1 MTDKTIVKI
10 IKLLRC
16 AFKQAVRWELIGKNP
31 FDNVV
36 LPKTEYKKR
45 DIWNTDT
52 IRKALDE
59 CTDSK
64 LYIAMN
70 LSFACSLRL
79 GEILGLTWDNVHIE
93 DANIAADDAYIF
105 IDKELVRCTKQAIE
119 MLGEKDIYHIFI
131 PLMPNTSTRLVLK
144 KPKVS
149 VAKAQHDAME
159 KALSDAGFG
168 LQFIPVS
175 PSAVKAEE
183 KAVTKKAEKPK
194 QSVKEVKPEK
204 AEEPVKAEIKTEAV
218 EAEPEAAPAKAET
231 EEAPPVTDP
240 LLTVV
245 NNIESGSIKVDEQT
259 GEVIEQQA
267 AAEDEPTPVSYD
279 KTTPIDEICAVMTLE
294 DAKNYVIDGGPY
306 NGWKVGTLA
315 ERRPVKVLEMI
326 IEKYPTEDNI
336 LRAATKLILD
346 SMK

>member
-1 MTDKTIVKI
+1 MKSDNSAVVYNAESTAAGLNRVKGFDPLKYVRSTENGAVLDLPYQKLWFRLRHPNGKI
-10 IKLLRC
+10 RIFIK
-16 AFKQAVRWELIGKNP
+16 
-31 FDNVV
+31 
-36 LPKTEYKKR
+36 
-45 DIWNTDT
+45 
-52 IRKALDE
+52 
-59 CTDSK
+59 
-64 LYIAMN
+64 N
-70 LSFACSLRL
+70 LS
-79 GEILGLTWDNVHIE
+79 EK
-93 DANIAADDAYIF
+93 IAAVEARVYFDRADSEPAANCIISGVDAE
-105 IDKELVRCTKQAIE
+105 D
-119 MLGEKDIYHIFI
+119 
-131 PLMPNTSTRLVLK
+131 
-144 KPKVS
+144 KVS
-149 VAKAQHDAME
+149 VAKAQHEAME

-168 LQFIPVS
+168 LQFISVN

-194 QSVKEVKPEK
+194 QPAKEVKPEK

-218 EAEPEAAPAKAET
+218 KAEPEAAPAKAET
-231 EEAPPVTDP
+231 EEVPPVTDP
-240 LLTVV
+240 LLSVV

-259 GEVIEQQA
+259 GEVIEQHA
-267 AAEDEPTPVSYD
+267 AAEGEPAPVSYD

>member
-1 MTDKTIVKI
+1 MKSDNSAVVYNAESTAAGLNRVKGFDPLKYVRSTENGAVLDLPYQKLWFRLRHPNGKI
-10 IKLLRC
+10 RIFIK
-16 AFKQAVRWELIGKNP
+16 
-31 FDNVV
+31 
-36 LPKTEYKKR
+36 
-45 DIWNTDT
+45 
-52 IRKALDE
+52 
-59 CTDSK
+59 
-64 LYIAMN
+64 N
-70 LSFACSLRL
+70 LS
-79 GEILGLTWDNVHIE
+79 EK
-93 DANIAADDAYIF
+93 IAAVEARVYFDRADSEPAANCIISGVDAE
-105 IDKELVRCTKQAIE
+105 D
-119 MLGEKDIYHIFI
+119 
-131 PLMPNTSTRLVLK
+131 
-144 KPKVS
+144 KVS

-168 LQFIPVS
+168 LQFIPVN
-175 PSAVKAEE
+175 PSAAKSEE
-183 KAVTKKAEKPK
+183 NAVIKKAEKPK
-194 QSVKEVKPEK
+194 QPVKEVKPEK

-218 EAEPEAAPAKAET
+218 KAEPEAAPAKAET

-267 AAEDEPTPVSYD
+267 ASEDEPTPVSYD

>member
-1 MTDKTIVKI
+1 MKSDNSAVVYNAESTAAGLNRVKGFDPLKYVRSTENGAVLDLPYQKLWFRLRHPNGKI
-10 IKLLRC
+10 RIFIK
-16 AFKQAVRWELIGKNP
+16 
-31 FDNVV
+31 
-36 LPKTEYKKR
+36 
-45 DIWNTDT
+45 
-52 IRKALDE
+52 
-59 CTDSK
+59 
-64 LYIAMN
+64 N
-70 LSFACSLRL
+70 LS
-79 GEILGLTWDNVHIE
+79 EK
-93 DANIAADDAYIF
+93 IAAVEARVYFDRADSEPAANCIISGVDAE
-105 IDKELVRCTKQAIE
+105 D
-119 MLGEKDIYHIFI
+119 
-131 PLMPNTSTRLVLK
+131 
-144 KPKVS
+144 KVS

-168 LQFIPVS
+168 LQFIPVN
-175 PSAVKAEE
+175 PSAAKAEE
-183 KAVTKKAEKPK
+183 NAVIKKAEKPK
-194 QSVKEVKPEK
+194 QPAKEVKPEK

-218 EAEPEAAPAKAET
+218 KAEPEAAPAKAET

-245 NNIESGSIKVDEQT
+245 NNIEGNSIKVDEQT

>member
-1 MTDKTIVKI
+1 MKSDNSAVVYNAESTAAGLNRVKGFDPLKYVRSTENGAVLDLPYQKLWFRLRHPNGKI
-10 IKLLRC
+10 RIFIK
-16 AFKQAVRWELIGKNP
+16 
-31 FDNVV
+31 
-36 LPKTEYKKR
+36 
-45 DIWNTDT
+45 
-52 IRKALDE
+52 
-59 CTDSK
+59 
-64 LYIAMN
+64 N
-70 LSFACSLRL
+70 LS
-79 GEILGLTWDNVHIE
+79 EK
-93 DANIAADDAYIF
+93 IAAVEARVYFDRADSEPAANCIISGVDAE
-105 IDKELVRCTKQAIE
+105 D
-119 MLGEKDIYHIFI
+119 
-131 PLMPNTSTRLVLK
+131 
-144 KPKVS
+144 KVS

-168 LQFIPVS
+168 LQFISVN

-183 KAVTKKAEKPK
+183 KALTKKAEKPK
-194 QSVKEVKPEK
+194 QPAKEVKPEK

-218 EAEPEAAPAKAET
+218 KAEPEAAPAKAET
-231 EEAPPVTDP
+231 EEVTPVTDP

-267 AAEDEPTPVSYD
+267 AAEGEPAPVSYD

>member
-1 MTDKTIVKI
+1 MKSDNSAVVYNAESTAAGLNRVKGFDPLKYVRSTENGAVLDLPYQKLWFRLRHPNGKI
-10 IKLLRC
+10 RIFIK
-16 AFKQAVRWELIGKNP
+16 
-31 FDNVV
+31 
-36 LPKTEYKKR
+36 
-45 DIWNTDT
+45 
-52 IRKALDE
+52 
-59 CTDSK
+59 
-64 LYIAMN
+64 N
-70 LSFACSLRL
+70 LS
-79 GEILGLTWDNVHIE
+79 EK
-93 DANIAADDAYIF
+93 IAAVEARVYFDRADSEPAANCIISGVDAE
-105 IDKELVRCTKQAIE
+105 D
-119 MLGEKDIYHIFI
+119 
-131 PLMPNTSTRLVLK
+131 
-144 KPKVS
+144 KVS

-168 LQFIPVS
+168 LQFISVN

-183 KAVTKKAEKPK
+183 KAVIKKAEKPK
-194 QSVKEVKPEK
+194 QPAKEVKPEK
-204 AEEPVKAEIKTEAV
+204 AKEPVKAEIKTEAV
-218 EAEPEAAPAKAET
+218 KAEPEAAPAKAET

-259 GEVIEQQA
+259 GEVIEQHA
-267 AAEDEPTPVSYD
+267 AAEGEPTPVSYD

>member
-1 MTDKTIVKI
+1 MKSDNSAVVYNAESTAAGLNRVKGFDPLKYVRSTENGAVLDLPYQKLWFRLRHPNGKI
-10 IKLLRC
+10 RIFIK
-16 AFKQAVRWELIGKNP
+16 
-31 FDNVV
+31 
-36 LPKTEYKKR
+36 
-45 DIWNTDT
+45 
-52 IRKALDE
+52 
-59 CTDSK
+59 
-64 LYIAMN
+64 N
-70 LSFACSLRL
+70 LS
-79 GEILGLTWDNVHIE
+79 EK
-93 DANIAADDAYIF
+93 IAAVEARVYFDRADSEPAANCIISGVDAE
-105 IDKELVRCTKQAIE
+105 D
-119 MLGEKDIYHIFI
+119 
-131 PLMPNTSTRLVLK
+131 
-144 KPKVS
+144 KVS

-168 LQFIPVS
+168 LQFISVN

-194 QSVKEVKPEK
+194 QPAKEVKPEK

-218 EAEPEAAPAKAET
+218 KAEPEAAPAKAET
-231 EEAPPVTDP
+231 EEALPVTDP

-315 ERRPVKVLEMI
+315 ERRPVKVLEVI

>member
-1 MTDKTIVKI
+1 MKSDNSAVVYNAESTAAGLNRVKGFDPLKYVRSTENGAVLDLPYQKLWFRLRHPNGKI
-10 IKLLRC
+10 RIFIK
-16 AFKQAVRWELIGKNP
+16 
-31 FDNVV
+31 
-36 LPKTEYKKR
+36 
-45 DIWNTDT
+45 
-52 IRKALDE
+52 
-59 CTDSK
+59 
-64 LYIAMN
+64 N
-70 LSFACSLRL
+70 LS
-79 GEILGLTWDNVHIE
+79 EK
-93 DANIAADDAYIF
+93 IAAVEARVYFDRADSEPAANCIISGVDAE
-105 IDKELVRCTKQAIE
+105 D
-119 MLGEKDIYHIFI
+119 
-131 PLMPNTSTRLVLK
+131 
-144 KPKVS
+144 KVS

-168 LQFIPVS
+168 LQFISVN

-183 KAVTKKAEKPK
+183 KAVTKKSEKPK
-194 QSVKEVKPEK
+194 QPAKEVKPEK
-204 AEEPVKAEIKTEAV
+204 AEEPVNAEIKTEAV
-218 EAEPEAAPAKAET
+218 KAEPEAAPAKAET

-245 NNIESGSIKVDEQT
+245 NNIENSSIKVDEQT

>member
-1 MTDKTIVKI
+1 MKSENSAVVYNAESTAAGLNRVKGFDPSKYVRSTENGAVLDLPYQKLWFRLRHPNGKI
-10 IKLLRC
+10 RIFIK
-16 AFKQAVRWELIGKNP
+16 
-31 FDNVV
+31 
-36 LPKTEYKKR
+36 
-45 DIWNTDT
+45 
-52 IRKALDE
+52 
-59 CTDSK
+59 
-64 LYIAMN
+64 N
-70 LSFACSLRL
+70 LS
-79 GEILGLTWDNVHIE
+79 EK
-93 DANIAADDAYIF
+93 IAAVEARVYFDRADSEPAANCIISGVDAE
-105 IDKELVRCTKQAIE
+105 D
-119 MLGEKDIYHIFI
+119 
-131 PLMPNTSTRLVLK
+131 
-144 KPKVS
+144 KVS

>member
-1 MTDKTIVKI
+1 MKSDNSAVVYNAESTAAGLNRVKGFDPLKYVRSTENGAVLDLPYQKLWFRLRHPNGKI
-10 IKLLRC
+10 RIFIK
-16 AFKQAVRWELIGKNP
+16 
-31 FDNVV
+31 
-36 LPKTEYKKR
+36 
-45 DIWNTDT
+45 
-52 IRKALDE
+52 
-59 CTDSK
+59 
-64 LYIAMN
+64 N
-70 LSFACSLRL
+70 LS
-79 GEILGLTWDNVHIE
+79 EK
-93 DANIAADDAYIF
+93 IAAVEARVYFDRADSEPAANCIISGVDAE
-105 IDKELVRCTKQAIE
+105 D
-119 MLGEKDIYHIFI
+119 
-131 PLMPNTSTRLVLK
+131 
-144 KPKVS
+144 KVS

-168 LQFIPVS
+168 LQFISVN
-175 PSAVKAEE
+175 PSGVKAEE

-194 QSVKEVKPEK
+194 QPAKEVKPEK

-218 EAEPEAAPAKAET
+218 KAEPEAAPAKTET

>member
-1 MTDKTIVKI
+1 MKSDNSAVVYNAESTAAGLNRVKGFDPLKYVRSTENGAVLDLPYQKLWFRLRHPNGKI
-10 IKLLRC
+10 RIFIK
-16 AFKQAVRWELIGKNP
+16 
-31 FDNVV
+31 
-36 LPKTEYKKR
+36 
-45 DIWNTDT
+45 
-52 IRKALDE
+52 
-59 CTDSK
+59 
-64 LYIAMN
+64 N
-70 LSFACSLRL
+70 LS
-79 GEILGLTWDNVHIE
+79 EK
-93 DANIAADDAYIF
+93 IAAVEARVYFDRADSEPAANCIISGVDAE
-105 IDKELVRCTKQAIE
+105 D
-119 MLGEKDIYHIFI
+119 
-131 PLMPNTSTRLVLK
+131 
-144 KPKVS
+144 KVS

-168 LQFIPVS
+168 LQFISVN
-175 PSAVKAEE
+175 PSGVKAEE

-194 QSVKEVKPEK
+194 QPAKEVKPEK
-204 AEEPVKAEIKTEAV
+204 AEEPIKAEIKTESV
-218 EAEPEAAPAKAET
+218 KAEPEAAPAKAET

-240 LLTVV
+240 LLSVV
-245 NNIESGSIKVDEQT
+245 NNIENSSIKVDEQT

-267 AAEDEPTPVSYD
+267 AAEGEPAPVSYD

>member
-1 MTDKTIVKI
+1 MKSDNSAVVYNAESTAEGLNRVKGFDPLKYVRSTENGAVLDLPYQKLWFRLRHPNGKI
-10 IKLLRC
+10 RIFIK
-16 AFKQAVRWELIGKNP
+16 
-31 FDNVV
+31 
-36 LPKTEYKKR
+36 
-45 DIWNTDT
+45 
-52 IRKALDE
+52 
-59 CTDSK
+59 
-64 LYIAMN
+64 N
-70 LSFACSLRL
+70 LS
-79 GEILGLTWDNVHIE
+79 EK
-93 DANIAADDAYIF
+93 IAAVEARVYFDRADSEPAANCIISGVDAE
-105 IDKELVRCTKQAIE
+105 D
-119 MLGEKDIYHIFI
+119 
-131 PLMPNTSTRLVLK
+131 
-144 KPKVS
+144 KVS

-168 LQFIPVS
+168 LQFISVN

-194 QSVKEVKPEK
+194 QPAKEVKPEK

-218 EAEPEAAPAKAET
+218 KAEPEAAPAKAET

-240 LLTVV
+240 LLSVV

-259 GEVIEQQA
+259 GEVIEQHA
-267 AAEDEPTPVSYD
+267 AAEGEPAPVSYD

>member
-1 MTDKTIVKI
+1 MKSDNSAVLYNAESTAAGLNRVKGFDPLKYVRSTENGAVLDLPYQKLWFRLRHPNGKI
-10 IKLLRC
+10 RIFIK
-16 AFKQAVRWELIGKNP
+16 
-31 FDNVV
+31 
-36 LPKTEYKKR
+36 
-45 DIWNTDT
+45 
-52 IRKALDE
+52 
-59 CTDSK
+59 
-64 LYIAMN
+64 N
-70 LSFACSLRL
+70 LS
-79 GEILGLTWDNVHIE
+79 EK
-93 DANIAADDAYIF
+93 IAAVEARVYFDRADSEPAANCIISGVDAE
-105 IDKELVRCTKQAIE
+105 D
-119 MLGEKDIYHIFI
+119 
-131 PLMPNTSTRLVLK
+131 
-144 KPKVS
+144 KVS

-168 LQFIPVS
+168 LQFISVN
-175 PSAVKAEE
+175 PSGVKAEE

-194 QSVKEVKPEK
+194 QPAKEVKPEK

-218 EAEPEAAPAKAET
+218 KAEPEAAPAKAET

>member
-1 MTDKTIVKI
+1 MKSDNSAVVYNAESTAAGLNRVKGFDPLKYVRSTENGAVLDLPYQKLWFRLRHPNGKI
-10 IKLLRC
+10 RIFIK
-16 AFKQAVRWELIGKNP
+16 
-31 FDNVV
+31 
-36 LPKTEYKKR
+36 
-45 DIWNTDT
+45 
-52 IRKALDE
+52 
-59 CTDSK
+59 
-64 LYIAMN
+64 N
-70 LSFACSLRL
+70 LS
-79 GEILGLTWDNVHIE
+79 EK
-93 DANIAADDAYIF
+93 IAAVEARVYFDRADSEPAANCIISGVDAE
-105 IDKELVRCTKQAIE
+105 D
-119 MLGEKDIYHIFI
+119 
-131 PLMPNTSTRLVLK
+131 
-144 KPKVS
+144 KVS

-168 LQFIPVS
+168 LQFISVN
-175 PSAVKAEE
+175 PSGVKAEE

-194 QSVKEVKPEK
+194 QPAKEVKPEK

-218 EAEPEAAPAKAET
+218 KTEPETAPAKAET

>member
-1 MTDKTIVKI
+1 MKSDNSAVVYNAESTAAGLNRVKGFDPLKYVRSTENGAVLDLPYQKLWFRLRHPNGKI
-10 IKLLRC
+10 RIFIK
-16 AFKQAVRWELIGKNP
+16 
-31 FDNVV
+31 
-36 LPKTEYKKR
+36 
-45 DIWNTDT
+45 
-52 IRKALDE
+52 
-59 CTDSK
+59 
-64 LYIAMN
+64 N
-70 LSFACSLRL
+70 LS
-79 GEILGLTWDNVHIE
+79 EK
-93 DANIAADDAYIF
+93 IAAVEARVYFDRADSEPAANCIISGVDAE
-105 IDKELVRCTKQAIE
+105 D
-119 MLGEKDIYHIFI
+119 
-131 PLMPNTSTRLVLK
+131 
-144 KPKVS
+144 KVS

-168 LQFIPVS
+168 LQFIPVN
-175 PSAVKAEE
+175 PSAAKSEE
-183 KAVTKKAEKPK
+183 NAVIKKAEKPK
-194 QSVKEVKPEK
+194 QPAKEVKPEK

-218 EAEPEAAPAKAET
+218 KAEPEAAPAKAET

>member
-1 MTDKTIVKI
+1 MKSDNSAVVYNAESTAAGLNRVKGFDPLKYVRSTENGAVLDLPYQKLWFRLRHPNGKI
-10 IKLLRC
+10 RIFIK
-16 AFKQAVRWELIGKNP
+16 
-31 FDNVV
+31 
-36 LPKTEYKKR
+36 
-45 DIWNTDT
+45 
-52 IRKALDE
+52 
-59 CTDSK
+59 
-64 LYIAMN
+64 N
-70 LSFACSLRL
+70 LS
-79 GEILGLTWDNVHIE
+79 EK
-93 DANIAADDAYIF
+93 IAAVEARVYFDRADSEPAANCIISGVDAE
-105 IDKELVRCTKQAIE
+105 D
-119 MLGEKDIYHIFI
+119 
-131 PLMPNTSTRLVLK
+131 
-144 KPKVS
+144 KVS

-168 LQFIPVS
+168 LQFISVN

-194 QSVKEVKPEK
+194 QPAKEVKPEK

-218 EAEPEAAPAKAET
+218 KAEPETAPAKAET

-240 LLTVV
+240 LLSVV

-267 AAEDEPTPVSYD
+267 AAEGEPAPVSYD

>member
-1 MTDKTIVKI
+1 MKSDNSAVVYNAESTAAGLNRVKGFDPLKYVRSTENGEVLDLPYQKLWFRLRHPNGKI
-10 IKLLRC
+10 RIFIK
-16 AFKQAVRWELIGKNP
+16 
-31 FDNVV
+31 
-36 LPKTEYKKR
+36 
-45 DIWNTDT
+45 
-52 IRKALDE
+52 
-59 CTDSK
+59 
-64 LYIAMN
+64 N
-70 LSFACSLRL
+70 LS
-79 GEILGLTWDNVHIE
+79 EK
-93 DANIAADDAYIF
+93 IAAVEARVYFDRADSEPAANCIISGVDAE
-105 IDKELVRCTKQAIE
+105 D
-119 MLGEKDIYHIFI
+119 
-131 PLMPNTSTRLVLK
+131 
-144 KPKVS
+144 KVS

-168 LQFIPVS
+168 LQFISVN

-194 QSVKEVKPEK
+194 QPAKEVKPEK

-218 EAEPEAAPAKAET
+218 KAEPEAAPAKAET

-306 NGWKVGTLA
+306 NGWNVGTLA

>member
-1 MTDKTIVKI
+1 MKSDNSAVVYNAESTAAGLNRVKGFDPLKYVRSTENGAVLDLPYQKLWFRLRHPNGKI
-10 IKLLRC
+10 RIFIK
-16 AFKQAVRWELIGKNP
+16 
-31 FDNVV
+31 
-36 LPKTEYKKR
+36 
-45 DIWNTDT
+45 
-52 IRKALDE
+52 
-59 CTDSK
+59 
-64 LYIAMN
+64 N
-70 LSFACSLRL
+70 LS
-79 GEILGLTWDNVHIE
+79 EK
-93 DANIAADDAYIF
+93 IAAVEARVYFDRADSEPAANCIISGVDAE
-105 IDKELVRCTKQAIE
+105 D
-119 MLGEKDIYHIFI
+119 
-131 PLMPNTSTRLVLK
+131 
-144 KPKVS
+144 KVS

-168 LQFIPVS
+168 LQFIPVN
-175 PSAVKAEE
+175 PSAAKSEE
-183 KAVTKKAEKPK
+183 NAVAKKAEKPK
-194 QSVKEVKPEK
+194 QPAKEVKPEK
-204 AEEPVKAEIKTEAV
+204 AEAPVKAEIKTEAV
-218 EAEPEAAPAKAET
+218 KAEPEAAPAKAET

-240 LLTVV
+240 LLSVV
-245 NNIESGSIKVDEQT
+245 NNIENSSIKVDEQT

>member
-1 MTDKTIVKI
+1 MKSDNSAVVYNAESTAAGLNRVKGFDPLKYVRSTENGAVLDLPYQKLWFRLRHPNGKI
-10 IKLLRC
+10 RIFIK
-16 AFKQAVRWELIGKNP
+16 
-31 FDNVV
+31 
-36 LPKTEYKKR
+36 
-45 DIWNTDT
+45 
-52 IRKALDE
+52 
-59 CTDSK
+59 
-64 LYIAMN
+64 N
-70 LSFACSLRL
+70 LS
-79 GEILGLTWDNVHIE
+79 EK
-93 DANIAADDAYIF
+93 IAAVEARVYFDRADSEPAANCIISGVDAE
-105 IDKELVRCTKQAIE
+105 D
-119 MLGEKDIYHIFI
+119 
-131 PLMPNTSTRLVLK
+131 
-144 KPKVS
+144 KVS

-168 LQFIPVS
+168 LQFISVN
-175 PSAVKAEE
+175 PSAAKSEE

-194 QSVKEVKPEK
+194 QPAKEVKPEK
-204 AEEPVKAEIKTEAV
+204 AEEPVKAEIKTGAV
-218 EAEPEAAPAKAET
+218 KAEPETAPAKAET

-336 LRAATKLILD
+336 LRAATKFILD

>member
-1 MTDKTIVKI
+1 MKSDNSAVVYNAESTAAGLNRVKGFDPLKYARSTENGAVLDLPYQKLWFRLRHPNGKI
-10 IKLLRC
+10 RIFIK
-16 AFKQAVRWELIGKNP
+16 
-31 FDNVV
+31 
-36 LPKTEYKKR
+36 
-45 DIWNTDT
+45 
-52 IRKALDE
+52 
-59 CTDSK
+59 
-64 LYIAMN
+64 N
-70 LSFACSLRL
+70 LS
-79 GEILGLTWDNVHIE
+79 EK
-93 DANIAADDAYIF
+93 IAAVEARVYFDRADSEPAANCIISGVDAE
-105 IDKELVRCTKQAIE
+105 D
-119 MLGEKDIYHIFI
+119 
-131 PLMPNTSTRLVLK
+131 
-144 KPKVS
+144 KVS

-159 KALSDAGFG
+159 NALSDAGFG
-168 LQFIPVS
+168 LQFISVN

-194 QSVKEVKPEK
+194 QPAKEVKPEK

-218 EAEPEAAPAKAET
+218 KAEPEAAPAKAET

-267 AAEDEPTPVSYD
+267 AAEDELTPVSYD

>member
-1 MTDKTIVKI
+1 MKSDNSAVVYNTEGTAAGLNRVKGFDPLKYARNTENGAVLDLPYQKLWFRLRHPNGKI
-10 IKLLRC
+10 RIFIK
-16 AFKQAVRWELIGKNP
+16 
-31 FDNVV
+31 
-36 LPKTEYKKR
+36 
-45 DIWNTDT
+45 
-52 IRKALDE
+52 
-59 CTDSK
+59 
-64 LYIAMN
+64 N
-70 LSFACSLRL
+70 LS
-79 GEILGLTWDNVHIE
+79 EK
-93 DANIAADDAYIF
+93 IAAVEARVYFDRADSEPAANCIISGVDAE
-105 IDKELVRCTKQAIE
+105 D
-119 MLGEKDIYHIFI
+119 
-131 PLMPNTSTRLVLK
+131 
-144 KPKVS
+144 KVS

-168 LQFIPVS
+168 LQFISVN
-175 PSAVKAEE
+175 PSGVKAEE

-194 QSVKEVKPEK
+194 QPAKEVKPEK

-218 EAEPEAAPAKAET
+218 KAEPEAAPSKAET

-336 LRAATKLILD
+336 LRAATKLILN

>member
-1 MTDKTIVKI
+1 MKSDNSAVVYNAESTAAGLNRVKGFDPLKYVRSTENGAVLDLPYQKLWFRLRHPNGKI
-10 IKLLRC
+10 RIFIK
-16 AFKQAVRWELIGKNP
+16 
-31 FDNVV
+31 
-36 LPKTEYKKR
+36 
-45 DIWNTDT
+45 
-52 IRKALDE
+52 
-59 CTDSK
+59 
-64 LYIAMN
+64 N
-70 LSFACSLRL
+70 LS
-79 GEILGLTWDNVHIE
+79 EK
-93 DANIAADDAYIF
+93 IAAVEARVYFDRADSEPAANCIISGVDAE
-105 IDKELVRCTKQAIE
+105 D
-119 MLGEKDIYHIFI
+119 
-131 PLMPNTSTRLVLK
+131 
-144 KPKVS
+144 KVS

-168 LQFIPVS
+168 LQFIPVN

-194 QSVKEVKPEK
+194 QPAKEVKPEK

-218 EAEPEAAPAKAET
+218 KAEPETAPVKAET

>member
-1 MTDKTIVKI
+1 MKSDNSAVVYNAESTAAGLNRVKGFDPLKYARNTENGAVLDLPYQKLWFRLRHPNGKI
-10 IKLLRC
+10 RIFIK
-16 AFKQAVRWELIGKNP
+16 
-31 FDNVV
+31 
-36 LPKTEYKKR
+36 
-45 DIWNTDT
+45 
-52 IRKALDE
+52 
-59 CTDSK
+59 
-64 LYIAMN
+64 N
-70 LSFACSLRL
+70 LS
-79 GEILGLTWDNVHIE
+79 EK
-93 DANIAADDAYIF
+93 IAAVEARVYFDRADSEPAANCIISGVDAE
-105 IDKELVRCTKQAIE
+105 D
-119 MLGEKDIYHIFI
+119 
-131 PLMPNTSTRLVLK
+131 
-144 KPKVS
+144 KVS

-168 LQFIPVS
+168 LQFIPVN

-194 QSVKEVKPEK
+194 QPVKETKPEK
-204 AEEPVKAEIKTEAV
+204 VEEPVKAEIKTEAV
-218 EAEPEAAPAKAET
+218 KAEPETAPAKAET
-231 EEAPPVTDP
+231 EETPPVTDP
-240 LLTVV
+240 LLSVV
-245 NNIESGSIKVDEQT
+245 NNIENGGIKVDEQT
-259 GEVIEQQA
+259 GEVLEQQA
-267 AAEDEPTPVSYD
+267 AAENEPTPVSYD

>member
-1 MTDKTIVKI
+1 MKSDNSAVVYNAESTAAGLNRVKGFDPLKYVRSTENGAVLDLPYQKLWFRLRHPNGKI
-10 IKLLRC
+10 RIFIK
-16 AFKQAVRWELIGKNP
+16 
-31 FDNVV
+31 
-36 LPKTEYKKR
+36 
-45 DIWNTDT
+45 
-52 IRKALDE
+52 
-59 CTDSK
+59 
-64 LYIAMN
+64 N
-70 LSFACSLRL
+70 LS
-79 GEILGLTWDNVHIE
+79 EK
-93 DANIAADDAYIF
+93 IAAVEARVYFDRADSEPAANCIISGVDAE
-105 IDKELVRCTKQAIE
+105 D
-119 MLGEKDIYHIFI
+119 
-131 PLMPNTSTRLVLK
+131 
-144 KPKVS
+144 KVS

-168 LQFIPVS
+168 LQFISVN

-194 QSVKEVKPEK
+194 QPAKEVKPEK

-218 EAEPEAAPAKAET
+218 KAEPEAAPAKAET

-245 NNIESGSIKVDEQT
+245 NNIENSSIKVDEQT

-267 AAEDEPTPVSYD
+267 AAEGEPAPVSYD

>member
-1 MTDKTIVKI
+1 MKSDNSAVVYNAESTAAGLNRVKGFDPLKYVRSTENGAVLDLPYQKLWFRLRHPNGKI
-10 IKLLRC
+10 RIFIK
-16 AFKQAVRWELIGKNP
+16 
-31 FDNVV
+31 
-36 LPKTEYKKR
+36 
-45 DIWNTDT
+45 
-52 IRKALDE
+52 
-59 CTDSK
+59 
-64 LYIAMN
+64 N
-70 LSFACSLRL
+70 LS
-79 GEILGLTWDNVHIE
+79 EK
-93 DANIAADDAYIF
+93 IAAVEARVYFDRADSEPAANCIISGVDAE
-105 IDKELVRCTKQAIE
+105 D
-119 MLGEKDIYHIFI
+119 
-131 PLMPNTSTRLVLK
+131 
-144 KPKVS
+144 KVS

-168 LQFIPVS
+168 LQFISVN

-194 QSVKEVKPEK
+194 QPAKEVKPEK
-204 AEEPVKAEIKTEAV
+204 AEEPVKAEIKTEPV
-218 EAEPEAAPAKAET
+218 KAEPETAPVKAET

>member
-1 MTDKTIVKI
+1 MKSDNSAVVYNAESTAAGLNRVKGFDPLKYVRSTENGAVLDLPYQKLWFRI
-10 IKLLRC
+10 RHPNGKIRIFIK
-16 AFKQAVRWELIGKNP
+16 
-31 FDNVV
+31 
-36 LPKTEYKKR
+36 
-45 DIWNTDT
+45 
-52 IRKALDE
+52 
-59 CTDSK
+59 
-64 LYIAMN
+64 N
-70 LSFACSLRL
+70 LS
-79 GEILGLTWDNVHIE
+79 EK
-93 DANIAADDAYIF
+93 IAAVEARVYFDRADSEPAANCIISGVDAE
-105 IDKELVRCTKQAIE
+105 D
-119 MLGEKDIYHIFI
+119 
-131 PLMPNTSTRLVLK
+131 
-144 KPKVS
+144 KVS

-168 LQFIPVS
+168 LQFISVN

-194 QSVKEVKPEK
+194 QPAKEVKPEK

-218 EAEPEAAPAKAET
+218 KAEPEAAPAKAET

-336 LRAATKLILD
+336 LRAATKLILN

>member
-1 MTDKTIVKI
+1 MKSDNSAVVYNAESTAAGLNRVKGFDPLKYVRSTENGAVLDLPYQKLWFRLRHPNGKI
-10 IKLLRC
+10 RIFIK
-16 AFKQAVRWELIGKNP
+16 
-31 FDNVV
+31 
-36 LPKTEYKKR
+36 
-45 DIWNTDT
+45 
-52 IRKALDE
+52 
-59 CTDSK
+59 
-64 LYIAMN
+64 N
-70 LSFACSLRL
+70 LS
-79 GEILGLTWDNVHIE
+79 EK
-93 DANIAADDAYIF
+93 IAAVEARVYFDRADSEPAANCIISGVDAE
-105 IDKELVRCTKQAIE
+105 D
-119 MLGEKDIYHIFI
+119 
-131 PLMPNTSTRLVLK
+131 
-144 KPKVS
+144 KVS

-168 LQFIPVS
+168 LQFISVN

-194 QSVKEVKPEK
+194 QPAKEVKPEK
-204 AEEPVKAEIKTEAV
+204 VEAPVKAEIKTEAV
-218 EAEPEAAPAKAET
+218 KAEPEAAPAKAET

>member
-1 MTDKTIVKI
+1 MKSDNSAVVYNAESTAAGLNRVKGFDPLKYVRSTENGAVLDLPYQKLWFRLRHPNGKI
-10 IKLLRC
+10 RIFIK
-16 AFKQAVRWELIGKNP
+16 
-31 FDNVV
+31 
-36 LPKTEYKKR
+36 
-45 DIWNTDT
+45 
-52 IRKALDE
+52 
-59 CTDSK
+59 
-64 LYIAMN
+64 N
-70 LSFACSLRL
+70 LS
-79 GEILGLTWDNVHIE
+79 EK
-93 DANIAADDAYIF
+93 IAAVEARVYFDRADSEPAANCIISGVDAE
-105 IDKELVRCTKQAIE
+105 D
-119 MLGEKDIYHIFI
+119 
-131 PLMPNTSTRLVLK
+131 
-144 KPKVS
+144 KVS

-168 LQFIPVS
+168 LQFISVN

-194 QSVKEVKPEK
+194 QPAKEVKPEK

-218 EAEPEAAPAKAET
+218 KAEPEAAPAKAET

-315 ERRPVKVLEMI
+315 ERRPVKVLEVI

>member
-1 MTDKTIVKI
+1 MKSDNSAVVYNAESTAAGLNRVKGFDPLKYVRNTENGAVLDLPYQKLWFRLRHPNGKI
-10 IKLLRC
+10 RIFIK
-16 AFKQAVRWELIGKNP
+16 
-31 FDNVV
+31 
-36 LPKTEYKKR
+36 
-45 DIWNTDT
+45 
-52 IRKALDE
+52 
-59 CTDSK
+59 
-64 LYIAMN
+64 N
-70 LSFACSLRL
+70 LS
-79 GEILGLTWDNVHIE
+79 EK
-93 DANIAADDAYIF
+93 IAAVEARVYFDRADSEPAANCIISGVDAE
-105 IDKELVRCTKQAIE
+105 D
-119 MLGEKDIYHIFI
+119 
-131 PLMPNTSTRLVLK
+131 
-144 KPKVS
+144 KVS

-168 LQFIPVS
+168 LQFIPVN
-175 PSAVKAEE
+175 PSGVKAEE

-194 QSVKEVKPEK
+194 QPVKETKPEK
-204 AEEPVKAEIKTEAV
+204 AEEPVKAEIKTEPV
-218 EAEPEAAPAKAET
+218 KAEPETAPVKAET

-245 NNIESGSIKVDEQT
+245 NNIEGNSIKVDEQT

-267 AAEDEPTPVSYD
+267 AAEDEPAPVSYD

>member
-1 MTDKTIVKI
+1 MKSDNSAVVYNAESTAAGLNRVKGFDPLKYVRSTENGAVLDLPYQKLWFRLRHPNGKI
-10 IKLLRC
+10 RIFIK
-16 AFKQAVRWELIGKNP
+16 
-31 FDNVV
+31 
-36 LPKTEYKKR
+36 
-45 DIWNTDT
+45 
-52 IRKALDE
+52 
-59 CTDSK
+59 
-64 LYIAMN
+64 N
-70 LSFACSLRL
+70 LS
-79 GEILGLTWDNVHIE
+79 DK
-93 DANIAADDAYIF
+93 IAAVEARVYFDRADSEPAANCIISGVDAE
-105 IDKELVRCTKQAIE
+105 D
-119 MLGEKDIYHIFI
+119 
-131 PLMPNTSTRLVLK
+131 
-144 KPKVS
+144 KVS

-168 LQFIPVS
+168 LQFIPVN
-175 PSAVKAEE
+175 PSGVKAEE

-194 QSVKEVKPEK
+194 QPAKEVKPEK

-218 EAEPEAAPAKAET
+218 KAEPETAPAKAET

-267 AAEDEPTPVSYD
+267 ATEDEPAPVSYD

-315 ERRPVKVLEMI
+315 ERRPVKVLKVI

>member
-1 MTDKTIVKI
+1 MKSDNSAVVYNAESTAAGLNRVKGFDPLKYVRSTENGAVLDLPYQKLWFRLRHPNGKI
-10 IKLLRC
+10 RIFIK
-16 AFKQAVRWELIGKNP
+16 
-31 FDNVV
+31 
-36 LPKTEYKKR
+36 
-45 DIWNTDT
+45 
-52 IRKALDE
+52 
-59 CTDSK
+59 
-64 LYIAMN
+64 N
-70 LSFACSLRL
+70 LS
-79 GEILGLTWDNVHIE
+79 EK
-93 DANIAADDAYIF
+93 IAAVEARVYFDRADSEPAANCIISGVDAE
-105 IDKELVRCTKQAIE
+105 D
-119 MLGEKDIYHIFI
+119 
-131 PLMPNTSTRLVLK
+131 
-144 KPKVS
+144 KVS

-168 LQFIPVS
+168 LQFISVN
-175 PSAVKAEE
+175 PSGVKAEE
-183 KAVTKKAEKPK
+183 KAVTKRAEKPK
-194 QSVKEVKPEK
+194 QPAKEVKPEK

-218 EAEPEAAPAKAET
+218 KAEPEAAPAKAET

-240 LLTVV
+240 LLSVV

-267 AAEDEPTPVSYD
+267 AAEDEPTPVSYN

>member
-1 MTDKTIVKI
+1 MKSDNSAVVYNAESTAAGLNRVKGFDPL
-10 IKLLRC
+10 KY
-16 AFKQAVRWELIGKNP
+16 VRS
-31 FDNVV
+31 
-36 LPKTEYKKR
+36 TE
-45 DIWNTDT
+45 NGA
-52 IRKALDE
+52 ALDLPYQ
-59 CTDSK
+59 K
-64 LYIAMN
+64 LWFRLRHPNGKIRIFIKN
-70 LSFACSLRL
+70 LS
-79 GEILGLTWDNVHIE
+79 EK
-93 DANIAADDAYIF
+93 IAAVEARVYFDRADSEPAANCIISGVDAE
-105 IDKELVRCTKQAIE
+105 D
-119 MLGEKDIYHIFI
+119 
-131 PLMPNTSTRLVLK
+131 
-144 KPKVS
+144 KVS

-168 LQFIPVS
+168 LQFISVN

-194 QSVKEVKPEK
+194 QSAKEVKPEK

-218 EAEPEAAPAKAET
+218 KAEPEAALAKAET

-240 LLTVV
+240 LLSVV

-267 AAEDEPTPVSYD
+267 AAEDETTPVSYD

>member
-1 MTDKTIVKI
+1 MKSDNSAVVYNAESTAAGLNRVKGFDPLKYVRSTENGAVLDLPYQKLWFRLRHPNGKI
-10 IKLLRC
+10 CIFIK
-16 AFKQAVRWELIGKNP
+16 
-31 FDNVV
+31 
-36 LPKTEYKKR
+36 
-45 DIWNTDT
+45 
-52 IRKALDE
+52 
-59 CTDSK
+59 
-64 LYIAMN
+64 N
-70 LSFACSLRL
+70 LS
-79 GEILGLTWDNVHIE
+79 EK
-93 DANIAADDAYIF
+93 IAAVEARVYFDRADSEPAANCIISGVDAE
-105 IDKELVRCTKQAIE
+105 D
-119 MLGEKDIYHIFI
+119 
-131 PLMPNTSTRLVLK
+131 
-144 KPKVS
+144 KVS

-168 LQFIPVS
+168 LQFISVN

-194 QSVKEVKPEK
+194 QPAKEVKPEK

-218 EAEPEAAPAKAET
+218 KAEPEAAPAKAET

-336 LRAATKLILD
+336 LRAATKRILD

>member
-1 MTDKTIVKI
+1 MKSDNSAVVYNAESTAAGLNRVKGFDPLKYVRSTENGAVLDLPYQKLWFRLRHPNGKI
-10 IKLLRC
+10 RIFIK
-16 AFKQAVRWELIGKNP
+16 
-31 FDNVV
+31 
-36 LPKTEYKKR
+36 
-45 DIWNTDT
+45 
-52 IRKALDE
+52 
-59 CTDSK
+59 
-64 LYIAMN
+64 N
-70 LSFACSLRL
+70 LS
-79 GEILGLTWDNVHIE
+79 EK
-93 DANIAADDAYIF
+93 IAAVEARVYFDRADSEPAANCIISGVDAE
-105 IDKELVRCTKQAIE
+105 D
-119 MLGEKDIYHIFI
+119 
-131 PLMPNTSTRLVLK
+131 
-144 KPKVS
+144 KVS

-168 LQFIPVS
+168 LQFISVN

-194 QSVKEVKPEK
+194 QPAKEVKPEK

-218 EAEPEAAPAKAET
+218 KAEPEAAPAKAET

-306 NGWKVGTLA
+306 NGWNVGTLA

>member
-1 MTDKTIVKI
+1 MKSDNSAVVYNAESTAAGLNRVKGFDPLKYVRSTENGAVLDLPYQKLWFRLRHPNGKI
-10 IKLLRC
+10 RIFIK
-16 AFKQAVRWELIGKNP
+16 
-31 FDNVV
+31 
-36 LPKTEYKKR
+36 
-45 DIWNTDT
+45 
-52 IRKALDE
+52 
-59 CTDSK
+59 
-64 LYIAMN
+64 N
-70 LSFACSLRL
+70 LS
-79 GEILGLTWDNVHIE
+79 EK
-93 DANIAADDAYIF
+93 IAAVEARVYFDRADSEPAANCIISGVDAE
-105 IDKELVRCTKQAIE
+105 D
-119 MLGEKDIYHIFI
+119 
-131 PLMPNTSTRLVLK
+131 
-144 KPKVS
+144 KVS

-168 LQFIPVS
+168 LQFIPVN
-175 PSAVKAEE
+175 PSGVKAEE

-194 QSVKEVKPEK
+194 QPAKEVKPEK

-218 EAEPEAAPAKAET
+218 KAEPEAAPAKAET

-267 AAEDEPTPVSYD
+267 AAEGEPAPVSYD